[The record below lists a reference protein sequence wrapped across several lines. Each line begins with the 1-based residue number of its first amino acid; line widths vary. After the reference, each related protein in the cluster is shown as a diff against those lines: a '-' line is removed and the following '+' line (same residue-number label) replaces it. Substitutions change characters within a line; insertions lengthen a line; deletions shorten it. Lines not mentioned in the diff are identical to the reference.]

1 VNSRRRVANRLWLG
15 FAILAVLIALAP
27 LADIIYYV
35 TVKGVA
41 SINIGFLTHNFNQVG
56 NEGGVANAFQGS
68 FIVVGLASAIGI
80 PVGLLSGIYISEFGN
95 KRYGDAIRFLCD
107 VLVGIPSIVTGIFVY
122 ALVVLSA
129 PPPIHGFTAFAAG
142 VALGFMEIPIVSNTT
157 TEALRLVPNSLREAS
172 VALGVRKWRTTLV
185 IMANALGGIITG
197 ILLATARVLGETAP
211 LLLTALGSTA
221 SFQGFFQPIETM
233 TLFIFQN
240 ATSGTPVLVQQ
251 AWGASFILLITVLG
265 INIIVRIVTRGR
277 IRYAR

>member
-1 VNSRRRVANRLWLG
+1 MG
-15 FAILAVLIALAP
+15 FAIVAVVLALAP

-35 TVKGVA
+35 TIKGIA
-41 SINIGFLTHNFNQVG
+41 SISLSFLTHNFNQIG
-56 NEGGVANAFQGS
+56 NEGGVANALQGS

-80 PVGLLSGIYISEFGN
+80 PVGLLSGVYIAEFGN
-95 KRYGDAIRFLCD
+95 KRYGSAIRFLCD

-122 ALVVLSA
+122 ALIVISA
-129 PPPIHGFTAFAAG
+129 PPPLHGFTAFAAG
-142 VALGFMEIPIVSNTT
+142 VALGFMEIPIISNTT

-172 VALGVRKWRTTLV
+172 MALGVRKWRTTLV
-185 IMANALGGIITG
+185 IMANALGGIVTG

-211 LLLTALGSTA
+211 VTVTALGSTA
-221 SFQGFFQPIETM
+221 SFQGLFNTIETM

-265 INIIVRIVTRGR
+265 INVAVRLVTRRR
-277 IRYAR
+277 ISFAR